1 MERGYNTKTALSGKK
16 LQLRKLKRFWRMA
29 DVFSANTIKS
39 NLGGEHKQNEH
50 SKFVREKMDVECIAT
65 YACAWH
71 VCVCVCEHAPET
83 LWL

>member
-1 MERGYNTKTALSGKK
+1 
-16 LQLRKLKRFWRMA
+16 MA

-71 VCVCVCEHAPET
+71 VCVCV
-83 LWL
+83 